1 MIFTLLLK
9 AAKNKIFPLFER
21 PYHGPECVV
30 SVFQVDLFEGP
41 NRHFDL
47 FSKPDVSVECRH
59 NKKVERTQ
67 VINNSYHPIFLWAT
81 KMPFHKKGGFL
92 FTVHENDIILPD
104 HVMGRAFITHEEA
117 AKYMNNGDVPSLS
130 IGENIG
136 TIRVKLVAAPTNV
149 KKEGKCFEHGIPDFS
164 SLHPDDSNKGGPNEP
179 NEVTR
184 TYSEWMILY
193 LLSLLRLGVDHML
206 YLLSLLLLG
215 VDHMEGMATNMDILP
230 EKPGKKEEYEKADN
244 ADKKKLTSDVDIRVA
259 HTNNPQS
266 LPAAEGDNSLQ
277 DLIQEECKTPSMK
290 RRKQISMKNI
300 MGASS
305 KRKNLKNSKLFGK
318 SVRKSRKLKSDEM
331 SNLTEEVSTALQ

>member
-1 MIFTLLLK
+1 MILLTLLK
-9 AAKNKIFPLFER
+9 AAKNNISPWFER
-21 PYHGPECVV
+21 PYDGPECVV
-30 SVFQVDLFEGP
+30 SVLQVDLVEGP

-67 VINNSYHPIFLWAT
+67 VINNSHHPIFLWAT

-92 FTVHENDIILPD
+92 FTVHENNVILPD
-104 HVMGRAFITHEEA
+104 HVMGRAFITHDEA
-117 AKYMNNGDVPSLS
+117 AQHMKNGDVPSLS

-136 TIRVKLVAAPTNV
+136 TIRVKLVAAPTHV
-149 KKEGKCFEHGIPDFS
+149 KKEGKCFEHFGIPDFNY
-164 SLHPDDSNKGGPNEP
+164 LHPDDSNKEGPNEP

-193 LLSLLRLGVDHML
+193 LLSLLRLGVDR
-206 YLLSLLLLG
+206 
-215 VDHMEGMATNMDILP
+215 MEGMATNMNILP
-230 EKPGKKEEYEKADN
+230 EKPGKKEEHEKADN

-266 LPAAEGDNSLQ
+266 LPAAEGENSLQ

-300 MGASS
+300 MRASS